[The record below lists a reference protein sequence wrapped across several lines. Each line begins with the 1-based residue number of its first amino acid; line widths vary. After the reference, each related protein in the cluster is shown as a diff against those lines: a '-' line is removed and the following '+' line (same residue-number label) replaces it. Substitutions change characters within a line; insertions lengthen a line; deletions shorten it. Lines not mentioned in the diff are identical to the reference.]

1 MFSSHRFKH
10 IQCPQLAGCQ
20 LPNCFFSHEQK
31 VDTSVDDAPQ
41 EYDPFSAGASTP
53 PPAKRRRIENGSV
66 QNLDSRPLSLVGS
79 RTATPETLK
88 APVAKPSMQ
97 PISNSATKANSVTK
111 SLASKQESDRN
122 ALSMMPTSAS
132 RPVSPPATKAKPSTP
147 LATPVKAKI
156 VEELRPRTVPQAPA
170 VYATRYAVLKEL
182 MAQLAAQNKR
192 LNEGD
197 QQWKALSLSQPE
209 LIKLALDEEED
220 IARKHG
226 SGVYKNM
233 MMSRMMSIKKM
244 PEEDWRNLVMKQVTG
259 KRPAPRPTS
268 IARLQRPSTGLGSL
282 TEEIVILKLLRTS
295 LTGLEKYGYVTKP
308 PTEEAVAT
316 ARETAQM
323 SAGWEKCDRCGTR
336 FQVIPG
342 RDGDGNL
349 TTGGWC
355 RYHWGRSRYAGPQV
369 DRSAARA
376 ASIYPCCEQPLGTEG
391 CTEAETHVFKTDD
404 KARLAS
410 ILQFEQTPPK
420 YGASLDPISFD
431 CEMGYTTLGME
442 VIRVTAVSWPSAQ
455 PKLDVLVRPYGEV
468 LDFNTRFSG
477 VTAKQFATAIPHV
490 AESQAGDMTTHEQSE
505 AKALQMVESPAA
517 ARQMLFNLLC
527 PDTPLIGH
535 AIDNDL
541 NVVRIIHPMVVDTVL
556 LYPHPKGL
564 PLRMGLK
571 TLAARKL
578 DRTIQIASG
587 LGHDSKEDAVA
598 TGDLVIVAVADKWK
612 KLKLL
617 GNKFED
623 GKLITAKTKT
633 DPIAPQPTS

>member
-1 MFSSHRFKH
+1 MFSSHRFKD
-10 IQCPQLAGCQ
+10 IQCPNLAECQ
-20 LPNCFFSHEQK
+20 LPNCFFSHEQI
-31 VDTSVDDAPQ
+31 VGTSIDDTPQ
-41 EYDPFSAGASTP
+41 EYDPFSVGTSST
-53 PPAKRRRIENGSV
+53 PPAKRRKVENGSS
-66 QNLDSRPLSLVGS
+66 QNLEHTSSSQVAS
-79 RTATPETLK
+79 RTATLETFGV
-88 APVAKPSMQ
+88 PIEKPPTQVLSHSTTITKGAVK
-97 PISNSATKANSVTK
+97 PLNLEHKKKRDSASATPITV
-111 SLASKQESDRN
+111 
-122 ALSMMPTSAS
+122 S
-132 RPVSPPATKAKPSTP
+132 RPISPPATKARCLTP
-147 LATPVKAKI
+147 LGTTTRPTKA
-156 VEELRPRTVPQAPA
+156 EELRPRTVPQAPA

-182 MAQLAAQNKR
+182 MAQLTAQNKR
-192 LNEGD
+192 LSEGD
-197 QQWKALSLSQPE
+197 KQWKALSLSQTE

-244 PEEDWRNLVMKQVTG
+244 PEEDWRKLVMKQVAG
-259 KRPAPRPTS
+259 KKPAPRPTS
-268 IARLQRPSTGLGSL
+268 IAKVQRPSTGLASL
-282 TEEIVILKLLRTS
+282 TEEVVILKLLRTS

-308 PTEEAVAT
+308 PTEQAVAT
-316 ARETAQM
+316 AKETVQM

-342 RDGDGNL
+342 RDDDGNL
-349 TTGGWC
+349 TTGGGC

-376 ASIYPCCEQPLGTEG
+376 PAIYPCCEQPLGTEG
-391 CTEAETHVFKTDD
+391 CNEAETHVFKTED

-410 ILQFEQTPPK
+410 VLQFKQTPPNP
-420 YGASLDPISFD
+420 SPSPNPISFD

-442 VIRVTAVSWPSAQ
+442 VIRVTAVSWPDAQ
-455 PKLDVLVRPYGEV
+455 SKLDILVRPYGTI

-477 VTAKQFATAIPHV
+477 VTAKQFAV
-490 AESQAGDMTTHEQSE
+490 AAPFVANSQAGDVKTDEQVE
-505 AKALQMVESPAA
+505 ADALQIVESPAA
-517 ARQMLFNLLC
+517 ARQMLFDLVC

-541 NVVRIIHPMVVDTVL
+541 NVVRIVHPMVVDTVL

-564 PLRMGLK
+564 PMRMGLK
-571 TLAARKL
+571 NLAARKL
-578 DRTIQIASG
+578 ERTIQIASS

-633 DPIAPQPTS
+633 DSIASPPKS